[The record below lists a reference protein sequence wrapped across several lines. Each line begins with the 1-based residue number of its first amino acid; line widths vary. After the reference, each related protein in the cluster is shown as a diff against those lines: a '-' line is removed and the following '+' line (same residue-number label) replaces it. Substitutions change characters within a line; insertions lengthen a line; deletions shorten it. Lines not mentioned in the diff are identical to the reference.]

1 MRQRN
6 QMWIGDRTMTAR
18 RLACLPLWSAMAAC
32 AAPAPSE
39 TLTTC
44 ANIAEDA
51 ARLVC
56 YDRIARPVAN
66 TPEKMPEKLPAPNK
80 VTTPVATTAAPVEA
94 SLLNDRWALGKSDTR
109 FDLRAHRP
117 SYFLLGR
124 YTTIPN
130 RSPATPTHDAPAAPL
145 DLDRVESKF
154 QISMKVKLLDLAEN
168 ATLWAGYTQQS
179 NWQLYNGRQS
189 RPFRETN
196 YEPELMLALEPDYQI
211 LGWRWRLLVLG
222 LNHQS
227 NGRADPLSRSWNRV
241 YAQFGLEQGNF
252 GLLIRPW
259 LRIPERRDNDDN
271 PDLTH
276 YMGHGDIVAV
286 YRWGEQTVSALGRYN
301 VTTGK
306 GAVQLGWNF
315 PLARRVRGY
324 VQAFSGYGESLIDY
338 NVIQNTIGVG
348 ISLADFL

>member
-1 MRQRN
+1 M
-6 QMWIGDRTMTAR
+6 AAL
-18 RLACLPLWSAMAAC
+18 RLCVLPLWSATAAGAAPPPADALAAC
-32 AAPAPSE
+32 
-39 TLTTC
+39 TG
-44 ANIAEDA
+44 IIDDA
-51 ARLVC
+51 ARLAC
-56 YDRIARPVAN
+56 YDRIARPDLR
-66 TPEKMPEKLPAPNK
+66 PELQPELQPAAGVPQQGTAASPV
-80 VTTPVATTAAPVEA
+80 VTQAATTSTATEA
-94 SLLNDRWALGKSDTR
+94 SLLDDRWALGKSDTR

-124 YTTIPN
+124 YSTAPN
-130 RSPATPTHDAPAAPL
+130 KTPASPTQPAPSAAL
-145 DLDRVESKF
+145 DIDRLESKY
-154 QISMKVKLLDLAEN
+154 QISMKVKLFDVAEN
-168 ATLWAGYTQQS
+168 AALWAGYTQQS
-179 NWQLYNGRQS
+179 NWQLYNSRQS

-196 YEPELMLALEPDYQI
+196 YEPELMLALEPNYEI
-211 LGWRWRLLVLG
+211 LGWHWRLLVLG

-301 VTTGK
+301 ISTGK